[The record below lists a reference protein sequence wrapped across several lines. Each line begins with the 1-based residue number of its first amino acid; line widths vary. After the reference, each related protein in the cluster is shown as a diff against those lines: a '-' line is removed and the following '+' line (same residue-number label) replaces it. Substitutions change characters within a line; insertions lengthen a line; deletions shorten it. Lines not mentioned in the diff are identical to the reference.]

1 MPAPLAG
8 RRILDLGALC
18 GQSPHALAVAM
29 AAKLCVD
36 YGAHVVRLIPATG
49 DPLANAPPRLP
60 AGGSALDSFLNH
72 GKYCCTAPEPCDT
85 VIGDS
90 AALAAHSVGAAI
102 QIRLSVFGASEDPPV
117 SELALAALSGLLD
130 IVGDAK
136 GPPTRLAG
144 HQLPY
149 AAGLAACT
157 GLLAAVYAGGQDTID
172 VSLFDVATWL
182 NWKAAAGMMVLG
194 TNLKR
199 GNARNHWGIL
209 PAQDGYVA
217 LVYQE
222 KDWPALC
229 EMIGD
234 SRLAGPKFANLAGR
248 AANRMALMDLLH
260 PWFVARTRA
269 VITQA
274 AQSRRIP
281 IGPVLWPVEL
291 LDDPQYR
298 ARGFLRPGGRPEL
311 PLVWDGQRITPE
323 ASYVA

>member
-1 MPAPLAG
+1 MAAPLAG
-8 RRILDLGALC
+8 RTILDLGALC
-18 GQSPHALAVAM
+18 GQMPHGLAVSM
-29 AAKLCVD
+29 AAKLCVG
-36 YGAHVVRLIPATG
+36 YGAHVVRLIPAAG
-49 DPLANAPPRLP
+49 DPLATAPQLLP
-60 AGGSALDSFLNH
+60 GGGSALDAFLNH
-72 GKYCCTAPEPCDT
+72 GKHRQSAPGPCDAA
-85 VIGDS
+85 IGDS
-90 AALAAHSVGAAI
+90 GALAAHGAGAAI

-130 IVGDAK
+130 IVGDAN

-157 GLLAAVYAGGQDTID
+157 GLLAALHAGGADTID

-182 NWKAAAGMMVLG
+182 NWKAAAGMLVFG

-199 GNARNHWGIL
+199 GNARNHWGIV
-209 PAQDGYVA
+209 PAQDGHVA

-229 EMIGD
+229 DMIGD
-234 SRLAGPKFANLAGR
+234 PGLADPNFATLAGR
-248 AANRMALMDLLH
+248 SANRTALMDLLR
-260 PWFVARTRA
+260 PWFAVRTRA
-269 VITQA
+269 AITRA

-281 IGPVLWPVEL
+281 IGPVLWPAEL

-298 ARGFLRPGGRPEL
+298 ARRFLQPGGMPAL
-311 PLVWDGQRITPE
+311 PIVWDGQRIMPE
-323 ASYVA
+323 VTYDA